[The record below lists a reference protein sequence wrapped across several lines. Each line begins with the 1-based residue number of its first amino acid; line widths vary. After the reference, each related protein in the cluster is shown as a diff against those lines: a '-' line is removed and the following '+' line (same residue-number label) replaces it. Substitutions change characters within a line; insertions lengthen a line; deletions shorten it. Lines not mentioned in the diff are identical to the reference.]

1 MRIAVDLTPIY
12 DHLTGV
18 ERYNIN
24 IIQAM
29 IKHHPEDTF
38 VLVFKNEVHQEFK
51 NIVELDNIEHVIL
64 PACNKFLFIQMR
76 LLRAMNK
83 ISADYYLFL
92 SFTSPMFF
100 KKKKAIS
107 AIHDLT
113 CWDCPESIPTKMKYY
128 YRLTY
133 LRSVKNDWKTV
144 TVSKFSQSRICEKY
158 GVSEDRVP
166 VIYDGLTE
174 VFMKETNRSI
184 EDIREKYN
192 LPENYLLSLSTI
204 EPRKN
209 LQLLI
214 MAYQE
219 LIGENSQ
226 LPDLVLAGRKG
237 WKLEE
242 ILKNIDG
249 QTQKL
254 IHFTDFVDDEDLPA
268 LYRNA
273 ELFIFP
279 SKYEGF
285 GLPLIEAMSQG
296 TLVLSSD
303 AASLP
308 EILGEDGIL
317 FKSDSKEDLK
327 RKLLNTL
334 ALSKTERN
342 QITEK
347 ASKRARSFDW
357 NVEAEKLHEL
367 MKNGLKS

>member
-12 DHLTGV
+12 DHLTGI

-24 IIQAM
+24 IVKAM
-29 IKHHPEDTF
+29 IKRHPEDVF
-38 VLVFKNEVHQEFK
+38 VLVFKNEVHREFK
-51 NIVELDNIEHVIL
+51 KIIKQKTIEYLVL
-64 PACNKFLFIQMR
+64 PACNKFLFIQLR
-76 LLRAMNK
+76 LLGAMNK
-83 ISADYYLFL
+83 IRADYYLFL
-92 SFTSPMFF
+92 SFTSPFFF
-100 KKKKAIS
+100 KKKSIS

-113 CWDCPESIPTKMKYY
+113 CWDCPESIPIKMKYY

-133 LRSVKNDWKTV
+133 LRSVKKDWKTV
-144 TVSKFSQSRICEKY
+144 TVSKFSQSRICKRY
-158 GVSEDRVP
+158 GIKEEQVP

-174 VFMKETNRSI
+174 FFKEETSKSFETI
-184 EDIREKYN
+184 CEKYSI
-192 LPENYLLSLSTI
+192 PDCYLLSLSTI

-214 MAYQE
+214 TAYQE
-219 LIGENSQ
+219 LINENNL

-242 ILKNIDG
+242 ILKNVDAL
-249 QTQKL
+249 TQKR
-254 IHFTDFVDDEDLPA
+254 IHFTGFVDDEDLPT

-308 EILGEDGIL
+308 EIIEENGEL
-317 FKSDSKEDLK
+317 FESDNKEDLK
-327 RKLLNTL
+327 RKLLRTL
-334 ALSKTERN
+334 SLSETERN
-342 QITEK
+342 RIIEK
-347 ASKRARSFDW
+347 AIQRAKFFNWD
-357 NVEAEKLHEL
+357 NEAERLHKI
-367 MKNGLKS
+367 MKNGMEP